1 MQVNQVINVTLSKYL
16 PPGLCEILIRRVFLH
31 SHHSYSTLKH
41 FINTYKS
48 SWKICVCSSS
58 NANSLDISVN
68 GHSNFLKMSIKII
81 TIELLDRG
89 QIPFLCARWNC
100 VHKNRPCF
108 S

>member
-1 MQVNQVINVTLSKYL
+1 MQANQVINVTLSKYL
-16 PPGLCEILIRRVFLH
+16 PSGLRKILIWRVLLY
-31 SHHSYSTLKH
+31 SHHSYSTVKH
-41 FINTYKS
+41 FINTYKL

-58 NANSLDISVN
+58 NANSLDISVD
-68 GHSNFLKMSIKII
+68 GHSNFLKMSIRII